1 MRRLFLCLGLLAVLA
16 ACGSGR
22 PVAPETVVEHA
33 RYAAPGPTTL
43 TLMTSIRTATGV
55 GAHSALIINASQRVI
70 FDPAGSFQ
78 ATIDG
83 QPAAPQR
90 GDVIYGVSPAVLA
103 AYLTFQSSQGFHATT
118 ITIPVTPAVAE
129 AALQKAEGHGWVSQA
144 FCADATSSLLAS
156 LPGFET
162 LRPAIFP
169 REFMRQVAK
178 LPGVVIK
185 TYDGGVEVPNNSA
198 HAPDG
203 ERLRG
208 AYSDF

>member
-1 MRRLFLCLGLLAVLA
+1 MLS

-22 PVAPETVVEHA
+22 PVAPETVVVQA
-33 RYAAPGPTTL
+33 RYVDPGPTTL
-43 TLMTSIRTATGV
+43 TLLTSIRTATGV

-83 QPAAPQR
+83 QPVAPQR
-90 GDVIYGVSPAVLA
+90 GDVLYGVTPAVLS
-103 AYLTFQSSQGFHATT
+103 AYLAFQSGQGFHATT
-118 ITIPVTPAVAE
+118 ITIPVAPAVAE
-129 AALQKAEGHGWVSQA
+129 VALQKAEGHGWVSQA

-156 LPGFET
+156 LPGFES
-162 LRPAIFP
+162 LHPALFP

-178 LPGVVIK
+178 LPGITVK
-185 TYDGGVEVPNNSA
+185 TYDDGVEVPNNA
-198 HAPDG
+198 VLAKDG
-203 ERLRG
+203 KRQLG